1 MTAVFACN
9 AFTDST
15 GRDARDPILLAA
27 TSPVAAIS
35 MTITARDLQKL
46 LRSRGVQVQE
56 LAHTHAHLLSIHSHW
71 GSETCS
77 VERSSP
83 GSAGRHGVN
92 AVQLHPLLEVGSLV

>member
-1 MTAVFACN
+1 MSAVCACN

-27 TSPVAAIS
+27 ASPVAAIS
-35 MTITARDLQKL
+35 MTITARDLLKL
-46 LRSRGVQVQE
+46 LRSRGVQCWNW
-56 LAHTHAHLLSIHSHW
+56 LIPMHTYCPSIVT
-71 GSETCS
+71 GVETCS

-92 AVQLHPLLEVGSLV
+92 AVQLHLLLEVESLV